1 MERLKLTFFLCFLF
15 LFTQLSYA
23 AEEKKYTTTDDGLP
37 LGLDKDVFMV
47 PDNNPITSE
56 RVELGKLLYFD
67 KRLSAD
73 GSVSCTSCHNPKS
86 GFADTGAVSK
96 GIRGQE
102 GVRNS
107 PTCINTAFNIFQ
119 FWDGRAPSL
128 EEQAKGP
135 IQNPVEMGNTPE
147 GAVKN
152 ISAVA
157 GYKPY
162 FVKAFGSEEVT
173 FDRIAQAIAAYER
186 TILSG
191 NSAWDRFVYGGDKQA
206 LSPEAQRGL
215 QLFEGKALCTR
226 CHVGFNTTDGIFH
239 NLGVGMNKPNP
250 DFGRFVVTANEKD
263 KGAFKTPTLRD
274 IQKTAPYMHD
284 GSQKTLEEV
293 IEFYDKGGEP
303 NPWLDPKVEPLK
315 LTAQEKADLLA
326 FLKSLEGDWT
336 PESEPALPE

>member
-1 MERLKLTFFLCFLF
+1 MRRRQFIFFFCSLLF
-15 LFTQLSYA
+15 LTQLSYA
-23 AEEKKYTTTDDGLP
+23 VEGGKSAGDSLP
-37 LGLDKDVFMV
+37 LGLDKDVYMV
-47 PDNNPITSE
+47 PDNNPITPE
-56 RVELGKLLYFD
+56 KVELGKLLYFD
-67 KRLSAD
+67 KRLSSD
-73 GSVSCTSCHNPKS
+73 GTVSCAACHSPKA
-86 GFADTGAVSK
+86 GFADPEPVSTGV
-96 GIRGQE
+96 GGQK

-107 PTCINTAFNIFQ
+107 PTVINTAFNIFQ
-119 FWDGRAPSL
+119 FWDGREPSL
-128 EEQAKGP
+128 EAQAKGP
-135 IQNPVEMGNTPE
+135 IQNPVEMANTPE

-162 FVKAFGSEEVT
+162 FAKAFGSEEVT
-173 FDRIAQAIAAYER
+173 FDRIAEAIATFER
-186 TILSG
+186 TVLSG

-215 QLFEGKALCTR
+215 ELFQGKALCTR

-239 NLGVGMNKPNP
+239 NLGVGMNKPEP
-250 DFGRFVVTANEKD
+250 DLGRFVVTKNEKD

-336 PESEPALPE
+336 PEPEPALPE

>member
-1 MERLKLTFFLCFLF
+1 
-15 LFTQLSYA
+15 
-23 AEEKKYTTTDDGLP
+23 
-37 LGLDKDVFMV
+37 
-47 PDNNPITSE
+47 
-56 RVELGKLLYFD
+56 
-67 KRLSAD
+67 
-73 GSVSCTSCHNPKS
+73 
-86 GFADTGAVSK
+86 
-96 GIRGQE
+96 
-102 GVRNS
+102 
-107 PTCINTAFNIFQ
+107 
-119 FWDGRAPSL
+119 
-128 EEQAKGP
+128 
-135 IQNPVEMGNTPE
+135 
-147 GAVKN
+147 VKN

-226 CHVGFNTTDGIFH
+226 CHVGFNITDGIFH
-239 NLGVGMNKPNP
+239 NLGVGMNKSNP